1 MKTAI
6 YSLITMK
13 PSLERLDVLCIGV
26 AVISETEWTIC
37 TLQDAKKFQ
46 SLDSTFKLSAVTNLV
61 PFLKSLFADFSTMK
75 EARDCLAS
83 NRSSICLH
91 DFEGVFGYTT
101 NDDFQNQI
109 SGIMAESVRPKA
121 AITDK
126 ALTSRISKPRIRS
139 RLRKQF
145 QTMGILG
152 KTGDDI
158 NSHKVVPN
166 FPVSLKY
173 GLVAEFALKNG
184 VMSFT
189 ETLDFDV
196 AEDAVRNRIFEAQ
209 AKCLVMKTAVAEFG
223 DAIGRHIVIAG
234 GNINRASRSID
245 LLSSV
250 GTIYALESS
259 SDMKNYFEAMDK
271 SASHIG

>member
-61 PFLKSLFADFSTMK
+61 PFLKSLFVDFSTMK

-101 NDDFQNQI
+101 NDDFQKQI
-109 SGIMAESVRPKA
+109 FGIMAESVSPKA

-126 ALTSRISKPRIRS
+126 LLTSRISKPRIRS

-271 SASHIG
+271 SASYIG